1 MKAYYLAYGNI
12 KQHTCRSI
20 LLNAFW
26 LFPLKVFNETII
38 FQRERLANLFD
49 RFAQQIGEDS
59 SSLLF
64 FLDGKSLDRTQTL
77 LSCKIDVSKI
87 MEARHNFTGE
97 CKLIQVSQFT
107 NSLQPLFTVVRFL
120 GYLAGR
126 TNERVANPLGLR
138 QTSVLPSSVMVNG

>member
-1 MKAYYLAYGNI
+1 MKAFYLAYGNI

-26 LFPLKVFNETII
+26 LFPLKFFNEPII
-38 FQRERLANLFD
+38 FQRERLANLFE

-59 SSLLF
+59 TSLLF

-97 CKLIQVSQFT
+97 CKLIQVGK
-107 NSLQPLFTVVRFL
+107 LI
-120 GYLAGR
+120 
-126 TNERVANPLGLR
+126 
-138 QTSVLPSSVMVNG
+138 